1 MGDDCGTKVIEDCA
15 ISLLLFFFEM
25 ENVTPKSLSSFG
37 FGVIDL
43 SLGKETLKVLNKI
56 LFFLTSLN
64 YKICFQQIVRN
75 LISKLPETVL
85 KYLKSENSEE
95 PVTEFGKDV
104 KVYPID
110 ELSENGVDMLMDWGN
125 TASNFDGLTKKDISF
140 KWEDS
145 KTNDSRIFE
154 VRLPQ
159 FTMLNF
165 NFFKHLLCDSEK
177 YMVVVGLNNS

>member
-1 MGDDCGTKVIEDCA
+1 M
-15 ISLLLFFFEM
+15 
-25 ENVTPKSLSSFG
+25 
-37 FGVIDL
+37 
-43 SLGKETLKVLNKI
+43 
-56 LFFLTSLN
+56 
-64 YKICFQQIVRN
+64 
-75 LISKLPETVL
+75 
-85 KYLKSENSEE
+85 KYLKNENPEE
-95 PVTEFGKDV
+95 GVAEFGKDV
-104 KVYPID
+104 KIYPVEEVSVSGV
-110 ELSENGVDMLMDWGN
+110 ELLIDWGSP
-125 TASNFDGLTKKDISF
+125 TSNFDGLTKKDISF